1 MMLYLCSHNNVNLF
15 DWLNESSL
23 VVQPFML
30 KKISSTQL
38 DLSAFA
44 KKEAISINYYKYL
57 AIDLSAVVNDIETFR
72 LAIQSIHI
80 MNPKLKFLYVDIGNK
95 SNVLQ
100 EVLKTFGDVPII
112 TESPEEDMLR
122 FKTQVTAGLQYTQQI
137 LDTEKETRNNTVKD
151 SSTTSG
157 INDTL
162 LKGSPKKEYIF
173 KNQKVLVAVIN
184 AYPRAGATTLS
195 INMAAYL
202 KSIGA
207 TVSWVELNGE
217 LGHLEHIVNST
228 PGFTAVTENRFERE
242 GVVYLKGEIPEEV
255 NFVINDMSRVIQN
268 ENSEGALEFTRN
280 CNIAVLC
287 GTSKPY
293 ELQEIKEKIELL
305 QKFGC
310 HKINLC
316 LAFTPENEKAHLA
329 DLFGNKYVSVY
340 FTQYTPDM
348 FAENV
353 NSDVFQRILQEY
365 IKEKTNDNMVKL
377 F

>member
-23 VVQPFML
+23 VAQPFML

-57 AIDLSAVVNDIETFR
+57 AIDLSTIVNDSETFK

-80 MNPKLKFLYVDIGNK
+80 MNPKIKFLYVDIGNK
-95 SNVLQ
+95 TSVLQ
-100 EVLKTFGDVPII
+100 EGLKTFGAVPII
-112 TESPEEDMLR
+112 TENPEEDMSR
-122 FKTQVTAGLQYTQQI
+122 FKTQVTEGLQYTQQF
-137 LDTEKETRNNTVKD
+137 LDTEKESRDNTIMD
-151 SSTTSG
+151 SSNTSG
-157 INDTL
+157 KNDASNKRDT
-162 LKGSPKKEYIF
+162 KKEYIF
-173 KNQKVLVAVIN
+173 QYQKVMVAVIN
-184 AYPRAGATTLS
+184 AYPRAGTTTLS

-207 TVSWVELNGE
+207 TVSWVELNSE
-217 LGHLEHIVNST
+217 LGHLDKIINST
-228 PGFTAVTENRFERE
+228 PGFTTVTETSFERE
-242 GVVYLKGEIPEEV
+242 GVVYFKGEIPGEV
-255 NFVINDMSRVIQN
+255 DFVINDMSRLIQD
-268 ENSEGALEFTRN
+268 ESSEVALEFAKN
-280 CNIAVLC
+280 CNAVILC

-305 QKFGC
+305 QNFGC

-316 LAFTPENEKAHLA
+316 LSFTPEKEKAHLA
-329 DLFGNKYVSVY
+329 DLFGNKHVSVY
-340 FTQYTPDM
+340 FTGYTPDM

-353 NSDVFQRILQEY
+353 NSDVIQRILQEY
-365 IKEKTNDNMVKL
+365 ITEKTNDNMVKL

>member
-57 AIDLSAVVNDIETFR
+57 AIDLSTVVNDIETFK

-80 MNPKLKFLYVDIGNK
+80 MNPKIKFIYVDIGNK
-95 SNVLQ
+95 TSVLQ

-112 TESPEEDMLR
+112 TENPEEDMSR
-122 FKTQVTAGLQYTQQI
+122 FKTQVTAVLQYTQQF
-137 LDTEKETRNNTVKD
+137 LDAEKESRDNSKIASN
-151 SSTTSG
+151 TTSG
-157 INDTL
+157 INEASI
-162 LKGSPKKEYIF
+162 KREAQKEYIF
-173 KNQKVLVAVIN
+173 KTQKVMVAVIN

-207 TVSWVELNGE
+207 TVSWVELSE
-217 LGHLEHIVNST
+217 LGHLEHIINST
-228 PGFTAVTENRFERE
+228 PGFTAVTETRFERG
-242 GVVYLKGEIPEEV
+242 GVVYFKGEIPEEV
-255 NFVINDMSRVIQN
+255 NFVINDMSRVIQD
-268 ENSEGALEFTRN
+268 ESSEEALEFTKN
-280 CNIAVLC
+280 CNAVIIC

-305 QKFGC
+305 QKYGC
-310 HKINLC
+310 YKINLC
-316 LAFTPENEKAHLA
+316 LSFTPEKEKAHLA
-329 DLFGNKYVSVY
+329 DLFGNRHVSVY
-340 FTQYTPDM
+340 FTEYTPDM

-353 NSDVFQRILQEY
+353 NSEVFQRILQEY
-365 IKEKTNDNMVKL
+365 ITEKTNDNMVKL

>member
-1 MMLYLCSHNNVNLF
+1 MMLYLCSHSNVNLF

-23 VVQPFML
+23 VAQPFML

-57 AIDLSAVVNDIETFR
+57 AIDLSTVVNDRETFK

-80 MNPKLKFLYVDIGNK
+80 MNPKIKFLYVDIGNK
-95 SNVLQ
+95 TNTLQ

-112 TESPEEDMLR
+112 TENPEEDMSR
-122 FKTQVTAGLQYTQQI
+122 FKTQVTAGVQYTQQF
-137 LDTEKETRNNTVKD
+137 LDTEKESRDNTKIFP
-151 SSTTSG
+151 STTKG
-157 INDTL
+157 INEAFQ
-162 LKGSPKKEYIF
+162 KSEIKKDYLF
-173 KNQKVLVAVIN
+173 KNQKVMVAVIN

-228 PGFTAVTENRFERE
+228 HGFTAVTENRFERE
-242 GVVYLKGEIPEEV
+242 DVVYLKGEIPEEV
-255 NFVINDMSRVIQN
+255 NFVINDMSRVIQD
-268 ENSEGALEFTRN
+268 ESSEGALEFTKN
-280 CNIAVLC
+280 CNVAILC

-293 ELQEIKEKIELL
+293 EL
-305 QKFGC
+305 
-310 HKINLC
+310 
-316 LAFTPENEKAHLA
+316 
-329 DLFGNKYVSVY
+329 
-340 FTQYTPDM
+340 
-348 FAENV
+348 
-353 NSDVFQRILQEY
+353 
-365 IKEKTNDNMVKL
+365 
-377 F
+377 

>member
-23 VVQPFML
+23 VAQPFML

-57 AIDLSAVVNDIETFR
+57 AIDLSTVVNDSATFK

-80 MNPKLKFLYVDIGNK
+80 MNPKIKFLYVDIGNK
-95 SNVLQ
+95 TNVLQ

-112 TESPEEDMLR
+112 TENPEEDMSR
-122 FKTQVTAGLQYTQQI
+122 FKTQVTEGLQYNQQF
-137 LDTEKETRNNTVKD
+137 LDTEMGNHDNTKIAP
-151 SSTTSG
+151 STTTGKNEDSNKSG
-157 INDTL
+157 A
-162 LKGSPKKEYIF
+162 KKEYIF
-173 KNQKVLVAVIN
+173 KNQKVMVAVIN

-195 INMAAYL
+195 INMATYL

-217 LGHLEHIVNST
+217 LGHLDMIINST
-228 PGFTAVTENRFERE
+228 PGFTAVTETRFERE
-242 GVVYLKGEIPEEV
+242 GVVYFKGEIPEET
-255 NFVINDMSRVIQN
+255 NFVINDMSRVIQD
-268 ENSEGALEFTRN
+268 ESSEGALEFAKN
-280 CNIAVLC
+280 CNIAILC

-305 QKFGC
+305 QKYGC

-316 LAFTPENEKAHLA
+316 LEFTPEKEKAHLA
-329 DLFGNKYVSVY
+329 DLFGNKYVSLY
-340 FTQYTPDM
+340 FTEYTPDM

-353 NSDVFQRILQEY
+353 NSSVFQRILKEY
-365 IKEKTNDNMVKL
+365 ITEKTNDNMVKL

>member
-23 VVQPFML
+23 VAQPFML

-57 AIDLSAVVNDIETFR
+57 AIDLSTVINDSETFK

-80 MNPKLKFLYVDIGNK
+80 MNPKIKFIYVDIGNNT
-95 SNVLQ
+95 NVLQ
-100 EVLKTFGDVPII
+100 GVLKTFGDVPII
-112 TESPEEDMLR
+112 TENPEEDMSR
-122 FKTQVTAGLQYTQQI
+122 FKTQVTEGLQYNQQF
-137 LDTEKETRNNTVKD
+137 LDTEMGNHDNTINA
-151 SSTTSG
+151 SG
-157 INDTL
+157 IITHKNEASN
-162 LKGSPKKEYIF
+162 KSEAKKEYIF
-173 KNQKVLVAVIN
+173 PHQKVMVAVIN

-195 INMAAYL
+195 INMATYL

-217 LGHLEHIVNST
+217 LGHLDKIINFT
-228 PGFTAVTENRFERE
+228 PGFTTVTETRFERE
-242 GVVYLKGEIPEEV
+242 GIVYFKGEIPEEV
-255 NFVINDMSRVIQN
+255 DFVISDMSRVVQD
-268 ENSEGALEFTRN
+268 ESSEVALEFTKN
-280 CNIAVLC
+280 CNVAILC

-305 QKFGC
+305 QKYGC

-316 LAFTPENEKAHLA
+316 LSFTPEKEKAHLA
-329 DLFGNKYVSVY
+329 DLFGNKHVSVY
-340 FTQYTPDM
+340 FTKYTPDM
-348 FAENV
+348 FAEDV

-365 IKEKTNDNMVKL
+365 ITEKTNDNMVKL

>member
-23 VVQPFML
+23 VAQPFML

-57 AIDLSAVVNDIETFR
+57 AIDLSTVVNDIETFK
-72 LAIQSIHI
+72 LAIQSIHM
-80 MNPKLKFLYVDIGNK
+80 MNPKIKFLYVDIGNK
-95 SNVLQ
+95 TSVLQ

-112 TESPEEDMLR
+112 TENPEEDMSR
-122 FKTQVTAGLQYTQQI
+122 FKTQMTAGLQYTQEF
-137 LDTEKETRNNTVKD
+137 LDTEKENRDNAINAEN
-151 SSTTSG
+151 TTSG
-157 INDTL
+157 INDAS
-162 LKGSPKKEYIF
+162 KKREAKKEYIF
-173 KNQKVLVAVIN
+173 PHQKVMVAVIN

-195 INMAAYL
+195 INMATYL

-207 TVSWVELNGE
+207 TVSWVELNGK
-217 LGHLEHIVNST
+217 LGHLDKIINST
-228 PGFTAVTENRFERE
+228 PGFTTVTENRFERE
-242 GVVYLKGEIPEEV
+242 GVVYLKGELPEEV
-255 NFVINDMSRVIQN
+255 NFVINDMSRVIQD
-268 ENSEGALEFTRN
+268 ESSEVALEFTKN
-280 CNIAVLC
+280 CNVAILC

-305 QKFGC
+305 QKYGC

-316 LAFTPENEKAHLA
+316 LAFTPEKEKAHLA
-329 DLFGNKYVSVY
+329 DLFGNKHVSIY
-340 FTQYTPDM
+340 FTDYTPDM
-348 FAENV
+348 FAEDV
-353 NSDVFQRILQEY
+353 NSDIFQRILQEY
-365 IKEKTNDNMVKL
+365 ITEKTNDNMIKL

>member
-23 VVQPFML
+23 VAQPFML

-44 KKEAISINYYKYL
+44 KKEAIGINYYKYL
-57 AIDLSAVVNDIETFR
+57 AIDLSAVVNDTETFK

-80 MNPKLKFLYVDIGNK
+80 MNPKIKFLYIDIGNK
-95 SNVLQ
+95 TNVLQ
-100 EVLKTFGDVPII
+100 EVLKTFGDIPVI
-112 TESPEEDMLR
+112 TENPEEDMSR

-137 LDTEKETRNNTVKD
+137 LDTEKESRGNTVIA
-151 SSTTSG
+151 SNTTTGKNEAS
-157 INDTL
+157 
-162 LKGSPKKEYIF
+162 KKCEAKKEYIF
-173 KNQKVLVAVIN
+173 KNQKVMVAVIN
-184 AYPRAGATTLS
+184 AYPRAGSTTLS

-202 KSIGA
+202 NSIGA
-207 TVSWVELNGE
+207 TVSCVELNGE
-217 LGHLEHIVNST
+217 LGHLDKIINST

-255 NFVINDMSRVIQN
+255 NFVINDMSRVIQD
-268 ENSEGALEFTRN
+268 ESSEGALEFAKN
-280 CNIAVLC
+280 CNVAILC

-293 ELQEIKEKIELL
+293 ELQEIKKKIELL
-305 QKFGC
+305 QKYGC
-310 HKINLC
+310 YKINLC
-316 LAFTPENEKAHLA
+316 LAFTPEHEKAHLA
-329 DLFGNKYVSVY
+329 DLFGDKHISVY
-340 FTQYTPDM
+340 FTEYTPDM
-348 FAENV
+348 FAEDV
-353 NSDVFQRILQEY
+353 NSDVFQRIFQEY

>member
-1 MMLYLCSHNNVNLF
+1 MMLFLCSHNNVNLF

-23 VVQPFML
+23 VAQPFML

-57 AIDLSAVVNDIETFR
+57 AIDLSTVVNDSETFK

-80 MNPKLKFLYVDIGNK
+80 MNPKIKFLYVDIGNK
-95 SNVLQ
+95 TNVLQ
-100 EVLKTFGDVPII
+100 EILKTFGDVPVI
-112 TESPEEDMLR
+112 TENPEEDMSR
-122 FKTQVTAGLQYTQQI
+122 FKTQVTEGLQHTQQF
-137 LDTEKETRNNTVKD
+137 LDTEKESRDNTIIAP
-151 SSTTSG
+151 STTTG
-157 INDTL
+157 RNEAYNKRDT
-162 LKGSPKKEYIF
+162 KKEYIF
-173 KNQKVLVAVIN
+173 KNQKVMVAVIN
-184 AYPRAGATTLS
+184 AYSRAGATTLS
-195 INMAAYL
+195 MNMAAYL

-217 LGHLEHIVNST
+217 LGHLDKIINST
-228 PGFTAVTENRFERE
+228 PGFTAVTETRFERE
-242 GVVYLKGEIPEEV
+242 EVMYFKGEIPEEV
-255 NFVINDMSRVIQN
+255 DFVISDMSRVVQD
-268 ENSEGALEFTRN
+268 ESSEVALEFTKN
-280 CNIAVLC
+280 CNVAILC

-293 ELQEIKEKIELL
+293 ELYEIKEKIELL
-305 QKFGC
+305 QKYGC

-316 LAFTPENEKAHLA
+316 LSFTPEKEKAYLA

-340 FTQYTPDM
+340 FTEYTPDM
-348 FAENV
+348 FVEDV

-365 IKEKTNDNMVKL
+365 ITEKTNDNMVKL